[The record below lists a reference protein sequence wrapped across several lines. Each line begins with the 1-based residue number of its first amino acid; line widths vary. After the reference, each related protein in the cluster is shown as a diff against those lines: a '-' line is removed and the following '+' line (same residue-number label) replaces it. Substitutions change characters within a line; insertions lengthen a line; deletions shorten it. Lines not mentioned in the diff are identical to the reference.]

1 MLESGKWFLA
11 LSVLLRFTAGIGSA
25 MFTVSAT
32 SILLKG
38 TDYSST
44 TIVVSAKMY
53 LNRLNNFELAKF
65 SYPAK
70 AMKRD

>member
-1 MLESGKWFLA
+1 MPRLFKLNIFCSGLDLLESGKWFLA
-11 LSVLLRFTAGIGSA
+11 LSVVLRFTAGIGSA

-44 TIVVSAKMY
+44 NIVVSVRMHIK
-53 LNRLNNFELAKF
+53 E
-65 SYPAK
+65 
-70 AMKRD
+70 